1 MARHSTAAR
10 RYAEAAFEIARRDG
24 TEDAWQVALEAAAQV
39 LGSADGLRIVEN
51 PAIPLPQRLHAVR
64 AVLGAET
71 IGSVVDGLLTGR
83 GSLGATAEAVRAA
96 IARPVGAQLSNL
108 VGVLVARRRVSLLP
122 AIVGEYGRL
131 LDRQRGVAAAIVTS
145 ASPLSADET
154 AAISARIEA
163 LIGTTVSL
171 RTTVDPDLIGGVT
184 VRIGD
189 RLIDASV
196 RGRLERL
203 RDRIVA
209 GAR

>member
-51 PAIPLPQRLHAVR
+51 PAIPLPQRLNAVR

-71 IGSVVDGLLTGR
+71 IGSVVDGLLAGR

>member
-10 RYAEAAFEIARRDG
+10 RYAEAVLEIARRDG
-24 TEDAWQVALEAAAQV
+24 SEDAWGAALEAASHV
-39 LGSADGLRIVEN
+39 LGSADVLRILEN
-51 PAIPLPQRLHAVR
+51 PALPLQGRLHAAR
-64 AVLGAET
+64 AALGAEP
-71 IGSVVDGLLTGR
+71 
-83 GSLGATAEAVRAA
+83 
-96 IARPVGAQLSNL
+96 IAQPVGAQLPNL
-108 VGVLVARRRVSLLP
+108 VGWLVARGRVSLVP
-122 AIVGEYGRL
+122 AIASEYGRL

-145 ASPLSADET
+145 AVALTADET
-154 AAISARIEA
+154 AAIGARIGA
-163 LIGTTVSL
+163 MTGSTVSL
-171 RTTVDPDLIGGVT
+171 RTAVDPALIGGVT

>member
-71 IGSVVDGLLTGR
+71 IGSVVDGLLAGR

>member
-51 PAIPLPQRLHAVR
+51 PAIPLPQRLNAVR

-71 IGSVVDGLLTGR
+71 MGSVVDGLLAGR
-83 GSLGATAEAVRAA
+83 GSLGATAEAIRAA

>member
-83 GSLGATAEAVRAA
+83 GSLGATAEAIRAA

>member
-71 IGSVVDGLLTGR
+71 IGSVVDGLLAGR
-83 GSLGATAEAVRAA
+83 GSLGATAEAIRAA

>member
-24 TEDAWQVALEAAAQV
+24 TEDAWGAALGAASHV
-39 LGSADGLRIVEN
+39 LGSADVLRILEN
-51 PAIPLPQRLHAVR
+51 PALPLQGR
-64 AVLGAET
+64 LGAA
-71 IGSVVDGLLTGR
+71 R
-83 GSLGATAEAVRAA
+83 AALGAAS
-96 IARPVGAQLSNL
+96 IPQPVGAQLPNL
-108 VGVLVARRRVSLLP
+108 VGMLVARGRVSLVQ
-122 AIVGEYGRL
+122 AIASEYGRL
-131 LDRQRGVAAAIVTS
+131 LDRQRGVAAAVVTS
-145 ASPLSADET
+145 AVPLTADET
-154 AAISARIEA
+154 AAIGARIEA
-163 LIGTTVSL
+163 MTGSTVSL
-171 RTTVDPDLIGGVT
+171 RTAVDPALIGGVT